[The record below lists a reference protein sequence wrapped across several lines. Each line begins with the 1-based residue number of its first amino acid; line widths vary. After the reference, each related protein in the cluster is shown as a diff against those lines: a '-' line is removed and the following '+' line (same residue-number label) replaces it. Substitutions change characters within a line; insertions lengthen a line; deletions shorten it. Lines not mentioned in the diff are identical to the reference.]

1 MWDQALEPCLTSL
14 KTLVWSWNKTSEKL
28 SDSQKGEAELCSHYM
43 Q

>member
-1 MWDQALEPCLTSL
+1 MWDQALELCLTSL
-14 KTLVWSWNKTSEKL
+14 RTLVWSWNKTFEKL